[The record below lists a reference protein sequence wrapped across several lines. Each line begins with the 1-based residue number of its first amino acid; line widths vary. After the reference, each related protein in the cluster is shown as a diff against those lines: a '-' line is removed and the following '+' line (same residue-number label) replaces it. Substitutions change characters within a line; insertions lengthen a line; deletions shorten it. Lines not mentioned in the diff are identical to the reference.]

1 MFFATLSKY
10 CYEINGITSFGIVI
24 SRDEIMIRY
33 IVVTFVFLVLF
44 FMGLTSV
51 YASERQY
58 KWVIDSAWLQ
68 HQILHQHP
76 VVIFDARSQEQYQ
89 QGHIN
94 TAINFPTTLTY
105 VEINNAYYV
114 KNLKKIAPLLQ
125 QKGVTTSQ
133 QIIIYDQGDLNNA
146 ARLFWVLELYGIKN
160 IAILNGGIDAW
171 LDQYSLTQKITIAQ
185 PSQYF
190 PVLNPSVYA
199 STTVAKIAAYSDLY
213 QLYDSRTLAEF
224 RGERSATK
232 KFGHIP
238 KAKNIQNSMF
248 FNTTA
253 AGGKILKS
261 PQQLE
266 SIFATLD
273 KSRKSVTYCNKGKAS
288 TLTYFLMKQA
298 GFKVS
303 HYDGSWLDWSEKGLP
318 VEK

>member
-1 MFFATLSKY
+1 MVLRFRISKEANMNKY
-10 CYEINGITSFGIVI
+10 RITIFSVI
-24 SRDEIMIRY
+24 
-33 IVVTFVFLVLF
+33 FLF
-44 FMGLTSV
+44 FSGLGST
-51 YASERQY
+51 YANERQHE
-58 KWVIDSAWLQ
+58 WVIEGSELQ
-68 HQILHQHP
+68 QKINENQP
-76 VVIFDARSQEQYQ
+76 IIIFDARSQEQYK

-94 TAINFPTTLTY
+94 TAISFPTALTY
-105 VEINNAYYV
+105 VAINNAYYV
-114 KNLKKIAPLLQ
+114 KSIKKIAPLLQ

-133 QIIIYDQGDLNNA
+133 QIIIYDQGDLKNA

-160 IAILNGGIDAW
+160 IAILNGGINAW
-171 LDQYSLTQKITIAQ
+171 SEQYLLTKIATIPQ

-190 PVLNPSVYA
+190 PILNSSVYA
-199 STTVAKIAAYSDLY
+199 STTVAKVAAYSDLY

-224 RGERSATK
+224 IGERSATD

-238 KAKNIQNSMF
+238 TAKSIQNSVF

-253 AGGKILKS
+253 TGVSLLKS
-261 PQQLE
+261 PKQLNP
-266 SIFATLD
+266 IFASLD

-303 HYDGSWLDWSEKGLP
+303 HYDGSWLEWSEKGLP

>member
-1 MFFATLSKY
+1 M
-10 CYEINGITSFGIVI
+10 N
-24 SRDEIMIRY
+24 RDEIMIRC
-33 IVVTFVFLVLF
+33 IVVTFSFVILF
-44 FMGLTSV
+44 FIGLASA
-51 YASERQY
+51 YANERQHQ
-58 KWVIDSAWLQ
+58 WVIDSAWLQ
-68 HQILHQHP
+68 HQIMHKHP
-76 VVIFDARSQEQYQ
+76 IIIFDARSLEEYQ

-94 TAINFPTTLTY
+94 TAINFPITLTY

-125 QKGVTTSQ
+125 QKGVKASQ

-160 IAILNGGIDAW
+160 IAILNGGMDAW
-171 LDQYSLTQKITIAQ
+171 PEQYPLTKSHTTPQ

-190 PVLNPSVYA
+190 PVLNSSVYA
-199 STTVAKIAAYSDLY
+199 STTVAKVAAYSDLY
-213 QLYDSRTLAEF
+213 QLYDSRTLDEF
-224 RGERSATK
+224 MGKRSATE

-238 KAKNIQNSMF
+238 KAKSIQNSVF
-248 FNTTA
+248 FNTTT
-253 AGGKILKS
+253 AGVKLLKS
-261 PQQLE
+261 SKQLDI
-266 SIFATLD
+266 IFATLD

-298 GFKVS
+298 GFEVS

>member
-1 MFFATLSKY
+1 M
-10 CYEINGITSFGIVI
+10 
-24 SRDEIMIRY
+24 SRDENMIKNITTIFY
-33 IVVTFVFLVLF
+33 VVILF
-44 FMGLTSV
+44 FIGLTKA
-51 YASERQY
+51 YASERLHQ
-58 KWVIDSAWLQ
+58 WVIDSTWLQ
-68 HQILHQHP
+68 QQIIQQQP
-76 VVIFDARSQEQYQ
+76 IIIFDARDKDLYQ

-94 TAINFPTTLTY
+94 TAINFPTALTY

-114 KNLKKIAPLLQ
+114 KNIKKIAPLLQ

-133 QIIIYDQGDLNNA
+133 QIIIYDQGDLKNA

-171 LDQYSLTQKITIAQ
+171 SEHYPLTKKITTAQ

-199 STTVAKIAAYSDLY
+199 STTVAKVAAYSDLY

-224 RGERSATK
+224 MGERSATK

-238 KAKNIQNSMF
+238 TAKNIQNSVF
-248 FNTTA
+248 FNTTTE
-253 AGGKILKS
+253 GTKILKS
-261 PQQLE
+261 PKQLE

-273 KSRKSVTYCNKGKAS
+273 KSRKSVTYCNKGRAS

-318 VEK
+318 IEK

>member
-1 MFFATLSKY
+1 MNVMIKRIAAILS
-10 CYEINGITSFGIVI
+10 IF
-24 SRDEIMIRY
+24 
-33 IVVTFVFLVLF
+33 VLF
-44 FMGLTSV
+44 FIGLTSS

-58 KWVIDSAWLQ
+58 QWVADSAWLHHKIINKQ
-68 HQILHQHP
+68 NII
-76 VVIFDARSQEQYQ
+76 IFDARSEEKYQ
-89 QGHIN
+89 QGHIT
-94 TAINFPTTLTY
+94 TAISFPIALTY

-114 KNLKKIAPLLQ
+114 KNLKKITPLLQ
-125 QKGVTTSQ
+125 QKGITASQ
-133 QIIIYDQGDLNNA
+133 EIVIYDQGDLNNA
-146 ARLFWVLELYGIKN
+146 ARLFWVLELYGIKK
-160 IAILNGGIDAW
+160 ITILNGGIDGW
-171 LDQYSLTQKITIAQ
+171 QQQYPLTKKVTSVK

-190 PVLNPSVYA
+190 PVLNASVYA

-224 RGERSATK
+224 LGERSVTQ

-238 KAKNIQNSMF
+238 KAKNIQNSVF
-248 FNTTA
+248 FDTTIK
-253 AGGKILKS
+253 GYQVLKS
-261 PQQLE
+261 PKQLK
-266 SIFATLD
+266 SIFARLD

>member
-1 MFFATLSKY
+1 
-10 CYEINGITSFGIVI
+10 
-24 SRDEIMIRY
+24 MIRC
-33 IVVTFVFLVLF
+33 IAAIFSLLVLF
-44 FMGLTSV
+44 FSGLTSV

-58 KWVIDSAWLQ
+58 QWVVDSTW
-68 HQILHQHP
+68 LHQQIMDQQH
-76 VVIFDARSQEQYQ
+76 VLIFDARSQEQYQ

-94 TAINFPTTLTY
+94 TAISFPTELTY

-114 KNLKKIAPLLQ
+114 KNIKKIAPLLQ
-125 QKGVTTSQ
+125 QKGITASQ
-133 QIIIYDQGDLNNA
+133 QIIIYDQGDLKNA
-146 ARLFWVLELYGIKN
+146 ARLFWVLELYGVKN
-160 IAILNGGIDAW
+160 IAILNGGIDVW
-171 LDQYSLTQKITIAQ
+171 HPQYSLTQTVIPVQ
-185 PSQYF
+185 QSQYF
-190 PVLNPSVYA
+190 PVLNSTVYA

-213 QLYDSRTLAEF
+213 QLYDSRSVAEF
-224 RGERSATK
+224 MGERSATK

-238 KAKNIQNSMF
+238 KAKNIQNSVF
-248 FNTTA
+248 FNTTTE
-253 AGGKILKS
+253 GIKILKS